1 MNDNDNIEDT
11 NSESAEWKWFEF
23 DQSWHSLQS
32 RDIEIEPN
40 RTRRV
45 SCSEDNAINIKFVIL
60 FIHPV

>member
-1 MNDNDNIEDT
+1 MNNNNNNEDT

-32 RDIEIEPN
+32 RDIETVPN

-45 SCSEDNAINIKFVIL
+45 SCSEGNAINIKFVII
-60 FIHPV
+60 FI

>member
-1 MNDNDNIEDT
+1 MKNDNNSEDI

-32 RDIEIEPN
+32 RDIETETN

-45 SCSEDNAINIKFVIL
+45 SCSDDNALNIKFDII
-60 FIHPV
+60 FI